1 MSVAGAAEQKIGIVI
16 HGGAGTI
23 ERARMTPET
32 EREYRAALTA
42 ALDAGFSTLERGGS
56 AVDAVVAAVVIME
69 DSPLFNAGKGA
80 VFTHDGRNEL
90 DASIMDGRTVNS
102 GAVAA
107 VTRIRNPIRLAR
119 LVMEKSEHVMFTGIG
134 AELFAQEQGMAL
146 VDPSYFYTERRWR
159 ALQEVLNADKH
170 GTVGAVA
177 VDGAGNLAAATSTG
191 GMTNKR
197 EGRVGD
203 SPIIGAGT
211 YASNASC
218 AVSGTG
224 HGEYFIRLTI
234 ARDICALVEYRGLS
248 VAEAAR
254 IVIHEKLAGLGGTGG
269 VIVID
274 RNANVAMDFNTPG
287 MYRGVRIAGQ
297 NPRVAFYGK

>member
-1 MSVAGAAEQKIGIVI
+1 MAPAQASEQTIGIVI

-23 ERARMTPET
+23 DRAHMTPAM
-32 EREYRAALTA
+32 EREYRAALSA
-42 ALDAGFSTLERGGS
+42 AMAAGFSTLEHGGS
-56 AVDAVVAAVVIME
+56 AVDAVVAAIVPME

-107 VTRIRNPIRLAR
+107 ATRIRNPIRLAR
-119 LVMEKSEHVMFTGIG
+119 LVMEKSEHVMFAG
-134 AELFAQEQGMAL
+134 AGVELFAQEQGMAL
-146 VDPSYFYTERRWR
+146 VDPSYFRTERRWR
-159 ALQEVLNADKH
+159 ALQRVLKAEKH

-177 VDGAGNLAAATSTG
+177 VDGQGNLAAGTSTG
-191 GMTNKR
+191 GMTDKR

-234 ARDICALVEYRGLS
+234 ARDVCALVEYKGLS

-254 IVIHEKLAGLGGTGG
+254 IVIHQKLAGLGGTGG

-274 RNANVAMDFNTPG
+274 RKANVAMEFNTPG
-287 MYRGVRIAGQ
+287 MYRGVHIAGHK
-297 NPRVAFYGK
+297 PRVAFYGK